1 MCIEKELSDK
11 SKYPIF
17 ARTAV
22 TGYELASTVH
32 ELLRYYKWKKISII
46 WNNRYAYKKLY
57 EELHSLYK
65 EDILSAHL
73 MEATSNYYV
82 NKHHNL
88 TRGYLKTISR
98 KSKSKF
104 LVFVFRKIVV
114 NVSLFKNYVSA
125 LNYAILYHWS
135 PSTLTENIKKPLVL

>member
-46 WNNRYAYKKLY
+46 WNNRYPYKKLY

-65 EDILSAHL
+65 EDILFYQPISWRRHRTI
-73 MEATSNYYV
+73 M
-82 NKHHNL
+82 L
-88 TRGYLKTISR
+88 TNTTI
-98 KSKSKF
+98 
-104 LVFVFRKIVV
+104 
-114 NVSLFKNYVSA
+114 
-125 LNYAILYHWS
+125 
-135 PSTLTENIKKPLVL
+135 